1 MEHIEIP
8 ANFAT
13 VIGDFTSDLATTFP
27 EYSDTWK
34 GMSSKMNE
42 TELETLY
49 KFCMNV
55 YPERF
60 FDILYQNS
68 DIFSENDESNTHFLP
83 NMDFKLLY
91 NSEGVT
97 DNMQKS
103 IWKYLQLVLFTV
115 IGGIKDKSTFGDSMN
130 AFEGI
135 DEDELQEKMNE
146 TMSGLTDFFK
156 NMDTD
161 NTSENENADDSNSS
175 EGTSMPPNMNG
186 IPDMENMQDHLKSLF
201 NGKIGSLAKEMADE
215 ISGEFEDILGDG
227 NENANPQ
234 DIIKNLMKNPAK
246 IMGLMKTVGG
256 KLDEKLKNGDISREE
271 IMKEAGDLLGKMK
284 ESSGGDEFTEMFAKM
299 AKGMGGAGMGDMF
312 AKMAKGMGGAG
323 MGDMIS
329 KMANG
334 MGGADNGGA
343 GMGDMF
349 STMAK
354 GLGKNM
360 KLDTN
365 AINRMTKSAKL
376 KEDMMSR
383 QKVKQEKM
391 MENAR
396 REALLVQQRIEAQ
409 EKLAATF
416 SLNSTSDSNYTFK
429 LNGESAQEKSFIHP
443 DLLKYIEE
451 DANKP
456 DGEDKNKA
464 AKKKKKKKKK

>member
-299 AKGMGGAGMGDMF
+299 AKGMGGAGMGDM
-312 AKMAKGMGGAG
+312 
-323 MGDMIS
+323 IS

-376 KEDMMSR
+376 KEGAMSR

-396 REALLVQQRIEAQ
+396 HEAVLIQQRIEAQ